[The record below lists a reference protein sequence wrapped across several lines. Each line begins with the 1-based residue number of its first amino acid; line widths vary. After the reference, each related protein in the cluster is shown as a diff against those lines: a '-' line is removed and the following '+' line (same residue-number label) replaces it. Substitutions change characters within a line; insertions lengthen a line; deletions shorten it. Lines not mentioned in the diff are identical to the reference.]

1 MDISPFP
8 EFDGHETVTYMY
20 DRNTGLRGF
29 VAIHRNKTGR
39 PSLGATRLWNYKNE
53 TDALRDALR
62 LSRLMSYKSALAGL
76 NYGGAKAT
84 LVAGPAALVHRNA
97 FFKSYAKNLNN
108 LCGRFI
114 TGTDVG
120 VTDNDVKFMRR
131 HTPYVIGVKVDPAFY
146 TALGVYSG
154 IQASLHSVFGSEDAS
169 GRTFAIQGVGKVG
182 SKTLGFIYK
191 KAKAIF
197 VADIHPE
204 RLKAAKK
211 LFPRVTVVAPELIHK
226 QHVDV
231 FVPCALGGVISA
243 TNVDAFDCS
252 IIAGSAN
259 NQLQSAAMGEKIHR
273 KGILYAPDYVI
284 NAGGII
290 SVADEMEH
298 QSPSTSRISKKVLG
312 IKKTLARVF
321 SQSKQT
327 NRSPNRI
334 ADEMA
339 EKILRK
345 RFK

>member
-1 MDISPFP
+1 MDVSPFP

-29 VAIHRNKTGR
+29 VAIHRNETGH

-53 TDALRDALR
+53 VDALRDALR

-84 LVAGPAALVHRNA
+84 LIAGPAALVHRDA
-97 FFKSYAKNLNN
+97 FFRSYAKNLNN

-120 VTDNDVKFMRR
+120 VTDDDIKRIRR
-131 HTPYVIGVKVDPAFY
+131 ITPYVIGVKVDPAYY
-146 TALGVYSG
+146 TALGVHSG
-154 IQASLHSVFGSEDAS
+154 IQASLRSVFGSEDIS
-169 GRTFAIQGVGKVG
+169 GRTFAVQGVGKVG
-182 SKTLGFIYK
+182 SKVIEFIQK
-191 KAKAIF
+191 NAKTIY

-204 RLKAAKK
+204 RLAAVKK
-211 LFPRVTVVAPELIHK
+211 MFPQVIVVAPELIHK

-231 FVPCALGGVISA
+231 FVPCALGGMISA
-243 TNVDAFDCS
+243 KNLSAFDCA

-259 NQLQSAAMGEKIHR
+259 NQLASAPMGEKLHR
-273 KGILYAPDYVI
+273 MGILYAPDYVI
-284 NAGGII
+284 NSGGIV

-298 QSPSTSRISKKVLG
+298 KNPSTARISKKVLG
-312 IKKTLARVF
+312 IKKTLAQIF
-321 SQSKQT
+321 SQSKIT
-327 NRSPNRI
+327 ARSPNRI